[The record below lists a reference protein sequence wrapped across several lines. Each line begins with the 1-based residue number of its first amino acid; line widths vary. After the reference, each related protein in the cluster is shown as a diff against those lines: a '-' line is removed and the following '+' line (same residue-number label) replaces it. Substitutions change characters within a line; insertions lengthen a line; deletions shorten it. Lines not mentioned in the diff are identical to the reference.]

1 MKFFFLFLFFVFNLY
16 SLELNVNYAKKDN
29 PYEILTVTNKS
40 EFQCKKA
47 KEGVLCIFDKIPST
61 PVFKTDTVFFNITPV
76 FEKKKFVLRIKI
88 KTGYLLKSL
97 NGNLYDGALLG
108 REKENS
114 KKWVIIASKKIPF
127 IDTKPS
133 KGLNFYFVNSPKPYI
148 GTIDENGN
156 PVDVDKQA
164 KDVVK
169 YFEIQKAYKRG
180 ADVLEEINLFEKNYP
195 YSVFLPDV
203 MFLRIKVLDEGNK
216 PDDVIS
222 SAKKWIKKYAFNENL
237 PKVLL
242 LIAKNYTKLGFMSDA
257 SYFYQRIIT
266 EYPNTKESY
275 MAMIYWADQMYV
287 TGESKKALMLYKKAL
302 YSTKDVEIASLAAMR
317 LAQRH
322 MDKGDIKTA
331 FEYYKRVYRA
341 NKHFILKN
349 PHKAYELAKTL
360 ASHNLY
366 SLAIQ
371 IGEDLLKKLKKLD
384 DLYEPLEYHLAIWS
398 YDKQDYEKADHWIN
412 RYLKEF
418 PYGDYSDRLESLR
431 DKVLFEVNDGNITQ
445 QLAKIDQIIKKYK
458 GQQIAQKALYK
469 KILLLEKLKKYD
481 EILKMADEIKTLDD
495 SIMKNKKAFL
505 QKTAK
510 FSAIELLNAGKCFEV
525 LNVVKTYK
533 ITLDKKFDDKL
544 YKCAVKTR
552 NFDFASVICNK
563 YLDSPNDKIFVKWIK
578 RKIKALEGMRDY
590 ANVVTATDDL
600 CRVSKQCYEYKL
612 KKFFAL
618 WKLKR
623 YKEALAVAKKL
634 DKTKDIRNC
643 DAFIKIVNRSLKN
656 NDALTAALFAGKI
669 IKLQNRFKA
678 YPYSPFVDFTF
689 AKYTKNKKEALK
701 VLKNLISKVNGENLA
716 RVYYNLAN
724 LSGKKIYLQK
734 CIKVKNSKLWKGL
747 CKDAL
752 NLF

>member
-1 MKFFFLFLFFVFNLY
+1 LFFLLNLY
-16 SLELNVNYAKKDN
+16 SLELNVNYAKNKN
-29 PYEILTVTNKS
+29 PYEVLTITNNEKFTCSVTDGS
-40 EFQCKKA
+40 SVEC
-47 KEGVLCIFDKIPST
+47 LFDKVPST
-61 PVFKTDTVFFNITPV
+61 PVFKTSTVFFNINPV
-76 FEKKKFVLRIKI
+76 FENGRFKLDIKI
-88 KTGYLLKSL
+88 KTGFVLKAFD
-97 NGNLYDGALLG
+97 GDLYNGALMGTKLAKT
-108 REKENS
+108 E
-114 KKWVIIASKKIPF
+114 KWVIIASKKIPF

-133 KGLNFYFVNSPKPYI
+133 GGLNFYFVNSPKPYI

-156 PVDVDKQA
+156 PVQVDKQA
-164 KDVVK
+164 KDVLK
-169 YFEIQKAYKRG
+169 YFEIKKSYQNG
-180 ADVLEEINLFEKNYP
+180 LDVIDEINSFIKEYP
-195 YSVFLPDV
+195 DSVFLPDILY
-203 MFLRIKVLDEGNK
+203 MRLKVYDDKNQPDE
-216 PDDVIS
+216 VIS
-222 SAKKWIKKYAFNENL
+222 LAKEWIKKYAFNENL

-266 EYPNTKESY
+266 EYPNTKEAY
-275 MAMIYWADQMYV
+275 MAMIYWADQMYI
-287 TGESKKALMLYKKAL
+287 TGENKKALMLYKKAL

-317 LAQRH
+317 LAQRY

-331 FEYYKRVYRA
+331 FEYYKRVYQA
-341 NKHFILKN
+341 NKGFILKD

-366 SLAIQ
+366 SLAVQ
-371 IGEDLLKKLKKLD
+371 IGEDLLGKLKKLD

-398 YDKQDYEKADHWIN
+398 YEKQDYEKANYWIN

-418 PYGDYSDRLESLR
+418 PYGDYSDQLSSLR

-445 QLAKIDQIIKKYK
+445 QLAKIDEIIKKYK

-469 KILLLEKLKKYD
+469 KIILLEKLKKYD
-481 EILKMADEIKTLDD
+481 EILKMADKIKTLDD
-495 SIMKNKKAFL
+495 SIMKNKEAFL

-510 FSAIELLNAGKCFEV
+510 LSAIELLNAGRCFD
-525 LNVVKTYK
+525 VVRVIKTYK

-544 YKCAVKTR
+544 YQCAVKTR

-563 YLDSPNDKIFVKWIK
+563 YLDSPDDKIFVKWIK
-578 RKIKALEGMRDY
+578 RKIKALEGMQDY
-590 ANVVTATDDL
+590 GSVVTAIDDL
-600 CRVSKQCYEYKL
+600 CRVSKQCYEYRL

-623 YKEALAVAKKL
+623 YKEALEVAKKL

-643 DAFIKIVNRSLKN
+643 DAFIKIVNLSLKN
-656 NDALTAALFAGKI
+656 NDTLTAAVFAEKI
-669 IKLQNRFKA
+669 IKLQNMFKA
-678 YPYSPFVDFTF
+678 YPYSPFADFTF
-689 AKYTKNKKEALK
+689 AKYTKNKKEAVK
-701 VLKNLISKVNGENLA
+701 VLKNLITRVNGEDLA

-724 LSGKKIYLQK
+724 LTGNKKYLNR
-734 CIKVKNSKLWKGL
+734 CLKVKNSTLWKGL